1 MNDCGKG
8 GDIIPSWRFKYSMCK
23 FITTK
28 VSAISLALL
37 MLAGQAGCTKEESA
51 PPPPPRPA
59 PKPITPIAPATPEAT
74 VNRLTNPPAAEV
86 KPHKQEAVT
95 RFPEAMPS
103 LGEKPMAT
111 PGVATAPVAPA
122 TAPAV
127 APAEPAAPEAAEPQA
142 APAPAPEAQA
152 SASAAVAPSIL
163 APAKGLTADGTATE
177 LKERDWTGVVLVPL
191 DIVSSSAHTV
201 QVLLEHV
208 EAHPLTDGSVR
219 VWLRLRNRL
228 DKPIYTEVGCSFR
241 THERPDGDTTPFYGL
256 DIAPHGFSDVFF
268 VSPKGRQNLDNY
280 TVLVRSENMLRKTTV
295 KLR

>member
-1 MNDCGKG
+1 
-8 GDIIPSWRFKYSMCK
+8 MCK

-28 VSAISLALL
+28 VSAISLAVL

-51 PPPPPRPA
+51 PPPAPRPA

-74 VNRLTNPPAAEV
+74 VNRLTNPPAPEV

-111 PGVATAPVAPA
+111 PGVATSAVPASAEAAAPGEPVP
-122 TAPAV
+122 TTEK
-127 APAEPAAPEAAEPQA
+127 PAEPEV
-142 APAPAPEAQA
+142 APAPAESSTAQ
-152 SASAAVAPSIL
+152 VAPVVPSIL
-163 APAKGLTADGTATE
+163 APVKGLTADGTASE

-241 THERPDGDTTPFYGL
+241 THERPDGDATPFYGL
-256 DIAPHGFSDVFF
+256 DIAPRGFSDVFF

-295 KLR
+295 KMR